1 MAEPTEP
8 TEPKAEPE
16 TQEEP
21 QVEQQTRRSFW
32 LAMLPVIIFAALAL
46 VFLKGLSDG
55 DTSRK
60 LPSVLIGK
68 PAPLFDLGPIEG
80 LVINGKPVPGFKVA
94 DLKKGQVSIVNFW
107 ASWCVPCRQEHP
119 QLIELGKMSGFQLI
133 GVNYKNKP
141 DEAARF
147 LHQLGSPYAAIGS
160 DVSGRVGIEWG
171 VVGLPET
178 YIVDG
183 KGIIRYKFI
192 GPISKKALQDDFLPK
207 VREIMAAPAS

>member
-8 TEPKAEPE
+8 ATAPKAQNQEQAEP
-16 TQEEP
+16 
-21 QVEQQTRRSFW
+21 QTRRSLW
-32 LAMLPVIIFAALAL
+32 LAMLPVFIFAALAL
-46 VFLKGLSDG
+46 VFYKGLSDG

-68 PAPLFDLGPIEG
+68 PVPEFDLGPVQG
-80 LVINGKPVPGFKVA
+80 LLVNDKPVPGFKVA
-94 DLKKGQVSIVNFW
+94 DLKKGQVTIVNFW

-119 QLIELGKMSGFQLI
+119 QLIELGKMQGFQLT

-141 DEAARF
+141 EEAARF
-147 LHQLGSPYAAIGS
+147 LRQLGSPYAAIGS
-160 DVSGRVGIEWG
+160 DFSGRVGIEWG

-192 GPISKKALQDDFLPK
+192 GPISKKALKDDFLPK
-207 VREIMAAPAS
+207 VREIMAAPAG

>member
-1 MAEPTEP
+1 MSDPTE
-8 TEPKAEPE
+8 TE
-16 TQEEP
+16 T
-21 QVEQQTRRSFW
+21 EQNSDLENKPRRSFW
-32 LAMLPVIIFAALAL
+32 LAILPVVIFAALAL

-68 PAPLFDLGPIEG
+68 PVPMFDLGPVEG
-80 LVINGKPVPGFKVA
+80 LLVNGQPVPGFKVA
-94 DLKKGQVSIVNFW
+94 DLKKGQVTIVNFW

-119 QLIELGKMSGFQLI
+119 QMIALGKMANLRLV

-141 DEAARF
+141 QEAARF
-147 LHQLGSPYAAIGS
+147 LRQLGSPYAAIGS
-160 DVSGRVGIEWG
+160 DLSGRVGIEWG

-192 GPISKKALQDDFLPK
+192 GPISQKALQEDVLPK
-207 VREIMAAPAS
+207 IREITGAQ

>member
-1 MAEPTEP
+1 MSKPGETKPQTDSSTEP
-8 TEPKAEPE
+8 QQPE
-16 TQEEP
+16 QH
-21 QVEQQTRRSFW
+21 TRRSFW
-32 LAMLPVIIFAALAL
+32 LAMLPVILFAALAL

-68 PAPLFDLGPIEG
+68 PAPQFDLGPVEG

-94 DLKKGQVSIVNFW
+94 DLQKGKLSIVNFW

-119 QLIELGKMSGFQLI
+119 QLIELGKMPGFQLI

-141 DEAARF
+141 EEAARF
-147 LHQLGSPYAAIGS
+147 LRQLGSPFVAIGS

-192 GPISKKALQDDFLPK
+192 GPISSKAMRDDVLPK
-207 VREIMAAPAS
+207 IREIAAGQGS

>member
-1 MAEPTEP
+1 MSEQAKHQENETE
-8 TEPKAEPE
+8 
-16 TQEEP
+16 
-21 QVEQQTRRSFW
+21 EQPRRSIW
-32 LAMLPVIIFAALAL
+32 LALLPIILFAALAL

-68 PAPLFDLGPIEG
+68 PAPEFDLGPIEG
-80 LVINGKPVPGFKVA
+80 LLVNGKPVPGFKVA
-94 DLKKGQVSIVNFW
+94 DLKKGQITIVNFW

-119 QLIELGKMSGFQLI
+119 QMIELGKMPDIRLVGI
-133 GVNYKNKP
+133 NYKNKSA
-141 DEAARF
+141 EAAQF
-147 LHQLGSPYAAIGS
+147 LRQLGSPYAAIGA
-160 DVSGRVGIEWG
+160 DESGRVGIEWG

-207 VREIMAAPAS
+207 IREIAGGGAK